1 MVDWARAMADFGVG
15 NLADTMM
22 QMTEKNYNFMPSE
35 GREYTITA
43 GKITALGQGSKVLE
57 IGCGFGDL
65 YFSIAAFE

>member
-1 MVDWARAMADFGVG
+1 
-15 NLADTMM
+15 MM